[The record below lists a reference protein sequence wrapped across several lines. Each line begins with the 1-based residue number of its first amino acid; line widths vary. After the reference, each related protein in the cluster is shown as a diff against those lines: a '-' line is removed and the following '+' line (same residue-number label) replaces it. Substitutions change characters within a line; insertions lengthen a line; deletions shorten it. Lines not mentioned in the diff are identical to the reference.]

1 MTIIST
7 STKVRILGQEM
18 TLEERSSEIS
28 EWAEMLRQSSKRTCS
43 QIRSVKD
50 SPYAI
55 DHSELITLREAIRW
69 NSDRTKRIERIA
81 KEMMCGVI
89 PSDDDARFLAEFEQV
104 WLDSLEKEIYHPEI
118 SLEEL
123 DWIYGDNVI
132 SF

>member
-18 TLEERSSEIS
+18 TLEERSLEIS
-28 EWAEMLRQSSKRTCS
+28 EWAEMLRQSSKRTRS

-55 DHSELITLREAIRW
+55 DYSELIILREAIRW

-81 KEMMCGVI
+81 QEMMCGVI

-104 WLDSLEKEIYHPEI
+104 WLDSLEKEVYRPNL

-123 DWIYGDNVI
+123 DWIYGENVI

>member
-1 MTIIST
+1 MTIINI

-18 TLEERSSEIS
+18 TLEERSSELS
-28 EWAEMLRQSSKRTCS
+28 EWAKMLRQSSKRTRS

-104 WLDSLEKEIYHPEI
+104 WLDSLEKEVYRPEL
-118 SLEEL
+118 SL
-123 DWIYGDNVI
+123 
-132 SF
+132 

>member
-28 EWAEMLRQSSKRTCS
+28 EWAKMLRLSSKRTRS
-43 QIRSVKD
+43 QIRRAKD

-55 DHSELITLREAIRW
+55 DQSELITFREAIRW

-81 KEMMCGVI
+81 KEMMCGII

-104 WLDSLEKEIYHPEI
+104 WLDSLEKEVYRPNL

-123 DWIYGDNVI
+123 DWIYGDTI
-132 SF
+132 TF

>member
-1 MTIIST
+1 MTIINI

-18 TLEERSSEIS
+18 TLEERSSELY
-28 EWAEMLRQSSKRTCS
+28 EWAKMLRQSSKRTRS
-43 QIRSVKD
+43 QIRNVKD

-55 DHSELITLREAIRW
+55 DHSELITFREAIRW

-81 KEMMCGVI
+81 QEMMCGII

-104 WLDSLEKEIYHPEI
+104 WLDSLKKEVYRPNL

-123 DWIYGDNVI
+123 DWLYGDTI
-132 SF
+132 IF

>member
-1 MTIIST
+1 
-7 STKVRILGQEM
+7 M

-28 EWAEMLRQSSKRTCS
+28 EWAEMLRQSSKRTRS

-104 WLDSLEKEIYHPEI
+104 WLDSLEKEVYRPDL

-123 DWIYGDNVI
+123 DWIYGDI
-132 SF
+132 ITF

>member
-28 EWAEMLRQSSKRTCS
+28 EWAEMLRQSSKRTRS

-55 DHSELITLREAIRW
+55 DHSELISSEKLSVGI
-69 NSDRTKRIERIA
+69 RIEQS
-81 KEMMCGVI
+81 V
-89 PSDDDARFLAEFEQV
+89 S
-104 WLDSLEKEIYHPEI
+104 
-118 SLEEL
+118 
-123 DWIYGDNVI
+123 NV
-132 SF
+132 SQRK

>member
-1 MTIIST
+1 MTVIGI

-18 TLEERSSEIS
+18 TLEERSSELS
-28 EWAEMLRQSSKRTCS
+28 EWAKMLRQSSKRTRS
-43 QIRSVKD
+43 QLRSIKD

-55 DHSELITLREAIRW
+55 DYSELKTLKEAIRW

-104 WLDSLEKEIYHPEI
+104 WLDSLEKEVYRPEL

-123 DWIYGDNVI
+123 DWIYGDI
-132 SF
+132 ITF

>member
-1 MTIIST
+1 MTIINI

-28 EWAEMLRQSSKRTCS
+28 EWAEMLRQSSKRTQS

-55 DHSELITLREAIRW
+55 DYSELKTLREAIRW

-89 PSDDDARFLAEFEQV
+89 PSDDDARFLVEFEQV
-104 WLDSLEKEIYHPEI
+104 WLDSLEKEVYRPKL

-123 DWIYGDNVI
+123 DWIYGDI
-132 SF
+132 ITF

>member
-1 MTIIST
+1 MTIISI

-18 TLEERSSEIS
+18 TLEERSSELS
-28 EWAEMLRQSSKRTCS
+28 EWAKMLKQSSKRERS
-43 QIRSVKD
+43 QLRSIKD

-81 KEMMCGVI
+81 KEMMCGII
-89 PSDDDARFLAEFEQV
+89 PNDDDARFLAEFEQV
-104 WLDSLEKEIYHPEI
+104 WLDSLKKEVYRPNL

-123 DWIYGDNVI
+123 DWIYGDTI
-132 SF
+132 TF

>member
-1 MTIIST
+1 MTIINV

-18 TLEERSSEIS
+18 TLEERSSELS
-28 EWAEMLRQSSKRTCS
+28 EWAKMLRQSSKRTRS

-55 DHSELITLREAIRW
+55 DCSELITLREAIRW
-69 NSDRTKRIERIA
+69 NSDRKKRIERIA

-104 WLDSLEKEIYHPEI
+104 WLDSLEKEVYRPDL

-123 DWIYGDNVI
+123 DWIYGDI
-132 SF
+132 ITF

>member
-1 MTIIST
+1 MTIINI

-28 EWAEMLRQSSKRTCS
+28 EWAEMLRQSSKRTRS

-55 DHSELITLREAIRW
+55 DYPELKTLREAIRW

-89 PSDDDARFLAEFEQV
+89 PSDDDARFLVEFEQV
-104 WLDSLEKEIYHPEI
+104 WLDSLEKEVYRPKL